1 MARFVESASRHPAG
15 LKGRRRRSKRSRAT
29 RMEWAEQRVVAA
41 ARHVRRGQ
49 EQPSTAHEQRMNTTF
64 AGDDDND
71 DFAACRHTE

>member
-1 MARFVESASRHPAG
+1 MLMLSR
-15 LKGRRRRSKRSRAT
+15 

-49 EQPSTAHEQRMNTTF
+49 EQPSTAHEQRVNTPF

-71 DFAACRHTE
+71 DFAACRRTE